1 MNNKKIE
8 KDWKKLRE
16 LYNELSEIIEQLK
29 ALDLLPKG
37 KDNVYENMH
46 KLSSKLGKQIDL
58 IDDNCLIIKETQWEK
73 LKRAGIIMD
82 SFYSWHSEHKEASNL
97 LWSVINKAEGVIK

>member
-1 MNNKKIE
+1 MKYKT
-8 KDWKKLRE
+8 KDWKKFKE
-16 LYNELSEIIEQLK
+16 VYNKLSEIIEQLN

-73 LKRAGIIMD
+73 LKRVGIIMD
-82 SFYSWHSEHKEASNL
+82 GFYSWHAEHKKASNQ
-97 LWSVINKAEGVIK
+97 LWSVINKAEGVIE